1 MESVNTPKN
10 VCFGFYN
17 FCEDRPYSELDIVED
32 MWECGVSTI
41 VTCKNEDVC
50 KRVYW
55 AAKKEVSEA
64 MKEKEEKK

>member
-17 FCEDRPYSELDIVED
+17 FCEDCPYSELDIVED
-32 MWECGVSTI
+32 MCTI
-41 VTCKNEDVC
+41 VTCKNEDIC